1 MNPPTHYPRSC
12 TDEVNFLSMAGLFD
26 EPTISYVQVAVER
39 AVDRYPTGLT
49 YGVPQSLSP
58 IEVGQLVSVPLG
70 RGNTPTDAWVLA
82 KSENPPD
89 LGKNKETKQVFSK
102 SAETVS
108 LPFDLVNL
116 AAWISAYYCA
126 PIGPTLSTML
136 PGPVRKGTGLKTK
149 TLVDLTTPTPVG
161 IEVTKKQQ
169 HVLHCI
175 ADLPQNNR
183 PVGIAQ
189 LMKIADLGSRGPIDR
204 LCDHGFLS
212 TQLVTNVEAAWF
224 KQTIDNKEAPTLSE
238 DQNKV
243 FEAILPTLT
252 AGYSCHLLHGVT
264 GSGKTELYIRLIE
277 QAINGGGKAIV
288 LVPEIS
294 LTPQTAARLMGRFP
308 KKQVAILHSALTK
321 AQRHQQWAMVASGEA
336 DIILGARSAIFA
348 PVPIEELKIIIVD
361 EEHDHSYKQDQTPR
375 YHGRDVAIRRAFT
388 AKCPIV
394 LGSATP
400 SMESWWNATRREI
413 STLHTLPKRAPG
425 LTSPTIEIVDMR
437 IARAAAK
444 GVMPVFSRE
453 LESEMQRALASDGQI
468 LLLLNRRGF
477 APWIACSSR
486 GCDWMMRCEHCESS
500 MVYHRKKPLE
510 EVGFVRCHHCA
521 KEQRVPKS
529 CPDCSKPVIRLGAG
543 TQRLEAIIRE
553 TIPLPDDQIARLDT
567 DTARKSSELHAI
579 LDRFTRGE
587 IRVLLGTQMIAKGL
601 DVAGVTLVGVIDADT
616 AIDLPDFRASERT
629 YQLVAQVCGRCG
641 RGSGNAKAIV
651 QTYNPLAPAIVLASQ
666 NKYEEFAN
674 RELQLRQETGLPPT
688 TRMVRF
694 VVRDDAFEIT
704 AGRADALEERLLS
717 IAPPAIQL
725 TSAAPCVLTRIADRY
740 RFDLT
745 ASATTAREL
754 QQFLADA
761 RAKQYIS
768 NNRDLAIDV
777 DPVSML

>member
-1 MNPPTHYPRSC
+1 
-12 TDEVNFLSMAGLFD
+12 MAGLFD

-39 AVDRYPTGLT
+39 AVDRYPNGLT
-49 YGVPQSLSP
+49 YGVPELLAP
-58 IEVGQLVSVPLG
+58 IEAGQLVTVPLG
-70 RGNTPTDAWVLA
+70 RGNTPTEAWVL
-82 KSENPPD
+82 STSDNPPTPSD
-89 LGKNKETKQVFSK
+89 TKETKQIISK
-102 SAETVS
+102 NAETVS
-108 LPFDLVNL
+108 LPNDLVSL
-116 AAWISAYYCA
+116 ASWISSYYCSA
-126 PIGPTLSTML
+126 IGPTLSTML

-149 TLVDLTTPTPVG
+149 TLLDVATSPPLDTK
-161 IEVTKKQQ
+161 ITKKQE
-169 HVLHCI
+169 HVLACI
-175 ADLPQNNR
+175 TALPKNER
-183 PVGIAQ
+183 PIGVAH
-189 LMKIADLGSRGPIDR
+189 LMKIASLGSRGPIDR
-204 LCDHGFLS
+204 LCKHGFLS
-212 TQLVTNVEAAWF
+212 THQVTHVEAAWF
-224 KQTIDNKEAPTLSE
+224 KRTIDNKEAPTLTD
-238 DQNKV
+238 DQQIV
-243 FEAILPTLT
+243 FDAISPTLSN
-252 AGYSCHLLHGVT
+252 GYSCHLLHGVT
-264 GSGKTELYIRLIE
+264 GSGKTEMYIRLIDH
-277 QAINGGGKAIV
+277 AIKDGGKAIV

-308 KKQVAILHSALTK
+308 NKQVAILHSALTK
-321 AQRHQQWAMVASGEA
+321 AQRHQQWAMAASGEA
-336 DIILGARSAIFA
+336 DIILGARSAVFA
-348 PVPIEELKIIIVD
+348 PVPIDDLKIIIVD

-375 YHGRDVAIRRAFT
+375 YHGRDVAIRRASS

-400 SMESWWNATRREI
+400 SMESWWNATRRNI
-413 STLHTLPKRAPG
+413 STLHTLPRRAPG
-425 LTSPTIEIVDMR
+425 LTSPTIEIVNMR

-444 GVMPVFSRE
+444 GVIPVFSRE
-453 LESEMQRALASDGQI
+453 LEHEIQRSLATGGQI

-500 MVYHRKKPLE
+500 MVYHRRKPLE

-543 TQRLEAIIRE
+543 TQKLEAIIRE

-567 DTARKSSELHAI
+567 DTARKSSDLHST

-651 QTYNPLAPAIVLASQ
+651 QTYNPEAPAIVLAAQ
-666 NKYEEFAN
+666 NKYEEFAS
-674 RELQLRQETGLPPT
+674 RELQLRQETGLPPS

-694 VVRDDAFEIT
+694 VIRDDTFEVT
-704 AGRADALEERLLS
+704 AGRANALYERLMS
-717 IAPPAIQL
+717 IVPPAIQL
-725 TSAAPCVLTRIADRY
+725 TAAAPCVLTRIADRY

-745 ASATTAREL
+745 ASAPTAREL
-754 QQFLADA
+754 QHFLGDA
-761 RAKQYIS
+761 RGRQYIT
-768 NNRDLAIDV
+768 NNRDLAVDV